1 MWLIRLI
8 GVVLVVI
15 ALVVVGLLL
24 LPGDRVAALVADQVE
39 ARTGRKLEFS
49 EGVKITLW
57 PVLGVRTGPVR
68 LGNPDWA
75 GPEPMLTADALTVA
89 VSAPD
94 LLRGAIHVREVTLR
108 NPDLRLKLGADGR
121 GNWELAGGSA
131 SEPAAE
137 GEGAGQ
143 AAGSGATPP
152 LMLNR
157 LRLTGARLSY
167 EAPGVAPF
175 ELLADDLSL
184 DWPDAAGPMQV
195 AARIRPFGDPLD
207 VAATLA
213 RPDALL
219 AGEVAP
225 VQARIAAPGGSATF
239 DGRASTA
246 GDAAGHAEVMAEDT
260 ARLLAALGQPG
271 AALPQGMGRKAR
283 ISTDMTWTPDG
294 RLSLRNLTLGLDDN
308 RLTGEADV
316 VLGQPANVVA
326 NLAADTLDLTP
337 LGASAGTD
345 GGASTAGSG
354 PAGWPK
360 DPIDVSALGLVNGTI
375 RLTANRVQ
383 TSVAPIAGLDA
394 TIRIDRA
401 RAVLTVQPLSVF
413 GGTVQG
419 EFVANGRNGLSVA
432 ARARMDGIELQDA
445 LTQLAGVKRLSG
457 KASGQIDVL
466 GVGNSV
472 DAIMHRLK
480 GQGQI
485 GTGRGVIAGIDL
497 DRLLRSGTGTGGTT
511 VFDSLTATFT
521 IRDGDLFNDDLKLK
535 LSRITAEGAGRI
547 GLGKR
552 DIDYVFTPV
561 AVKQGGD
568 RQLAISVRIK
578 GPWDNPAIRP
588 DLSAALDAEIKA
600 KQDELERKAR
610 EKALEKLG
618 QELDTPVPTTQ
629 DAEKAVKD
637 KLEKEAKKS
646 LLKLLGQD

>member
-8 GVVLVVI
+8 GAVLVVI

-94 LLRGAIHVREVTLR
+94 LLRGEIHVREVTLR

-121 GNWELAGGSA
+121 GNWELSGGSA
-131 SEPAAE
+131 SDTVATGQGGGQTA
-137 GEGAGQ
+137 GAGE
-143 AAGSGATPP
+143 TP
-152 LMLNR
+152 LTLNR

-167 EAPGVAPF
+167 ESPGAAPV
-175 ELLADDLSL
+175 ELLADELSL
-184 DWPDAAGPMQV
+184 DWPDAAGPMRL

-207 VAATLA
+207 VTATIA

-219 AGEVAP
+219 AGEVAS
-225 VQARIAAPGGSATF
+225 VQARLVAPGGSATF
-239 DGRASTA
+239 DGQASTA
-246 GDAAGHAEVMAEDT
+246 GAAAGHAEVMAEDT
-260 ARLLAALGQPG
+260 ARLLAALGQPD
-271 AALPQGMGRKAR
+271 AAPPQGMGRKAR
-283 ISTDMTWTPDG
+283 ISADITWTADG
-294 RLSLRNLTLGLDDN
+294 RLSLRNLGLDLDDN

-326 NLAADTLDLTP
+326 HLAADTLDLTP
-337 LGASAGTD
+337 IGAGADAGA
-345 GGASTAGSG
+345 GGASGAGAG
-354 PAGWPK
+354 TNGWPK
-360 DPIDVSALGLVNGTI
+360 DPIDASALRLVNGTI
-375 RLTANRVQ
+375 RLTANRVL
-383 TSVAPIAGLDA
+383 TPVAPLSGLDA

-401 RAVLTVQPLSVF
+401 RAVVTVQPLSVF
-413 GGTVQG
+413 AGTVQG
-419 EFVANGRNGLSVA
+419 EFVANGRSGLSVA

-445 LTQLAGVKRLSG
+445 LARLAGVKRLSG

-472 DAIMHRLK
+472 DAIMRSLK

-485 GTGRGVIAGIDL
+485 GTGRGVISGIDL

-535 LSRITAEGAGRI
+535 LSRITAQGAGRI
-547 GLGKR
+547 GLGRR
-552 DIDYVFTPV
+552 DIDYLFTPV

-578 GPWDNPAIRP
+578 GPWDDPAIKP

-618 QELDTPVPTTQ
+618 RELDTPVQTPQ
-629 DAEKAVKD
+629 DAEKALKD
-637 KLEKEAKKS
+637 KLEKEAKKG